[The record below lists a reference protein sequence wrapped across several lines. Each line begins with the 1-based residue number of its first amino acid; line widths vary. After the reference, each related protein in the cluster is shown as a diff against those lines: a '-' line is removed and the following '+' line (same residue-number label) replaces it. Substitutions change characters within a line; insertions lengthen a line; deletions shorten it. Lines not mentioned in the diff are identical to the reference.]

1 MPGFSLNDF
10 MDVFNSGTETFV
22 SAEADQAYAVSN
34 PTAFASSEIS
44 FLVQYSFFPIDL
56 KRIFPRASV

>member
-10 MDVFNSGTETFV
+10 MDVFSSGTETFV

-44 FLVQYSFFPIDL
+44 FLVRY
-56 KRIFPRASV
+56 